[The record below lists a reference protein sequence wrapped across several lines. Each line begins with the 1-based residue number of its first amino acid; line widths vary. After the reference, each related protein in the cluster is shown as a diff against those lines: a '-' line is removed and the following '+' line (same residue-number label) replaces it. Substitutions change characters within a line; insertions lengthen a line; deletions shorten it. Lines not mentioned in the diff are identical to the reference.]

1 MNATDQKI
9 HANIEARKQAE
20 LMISLMI
27 EAGAECADRVLY
39 FQNLRQLFDELSP
52 PPKTRPATRLATPE
66 PPPATFTELMTDEE
80 SREFGGHQIGFGK
93 HAGARIDEVPLAYLK
108 WLAGQITTT
117 AFGSNL
123 AYYLASNRITSEQGG
138 Q

>member
-52 PPKTRPATRLATPE
+52 PPKTRPAT
-66 PPPATFTELMTDEE
+66 PPARPAAAPTDSMTDEAA
-80 SREFGGHQIGFGK
+80 REFGGHQMTFGK
-93 HAGARIDEVPLAYLK
+93 HAGTRIDEIPMAYLK